1 MEYFLPSIAALLI
14 AALIV
19 FLILPRLGASAL
31 VGLSVV
37 LLIFCLYNHYKLF
50 GSEYRY
56 STWQEQLKSY
66 APFFMYGSLTV
77 VILLYLGYLF
87 NKEGPSMIP
96 ASNISDQPKNI
107 VESVNNTVNTILTN
121 VANGVGMKTN
131 QINPNAPILTNLGNI
146 LSSPNKRN
154 NRIM

>member
-56 STWQEQLKSY
+56 STWQEQLKFY
-66 APFFMYGSLTV
+66 APFLMYGSLTV

-107 VESVNNTVNTILTN
+107 VESVNNTANTILTN
-121 VANGVGMKTN
+121 VANGVGIKTN
-131 QINPNAPILTNLGNI
+131 QINANAPILTNLGNI

>member
-107 VESVNNTVNTILTN
+107 VESVNNTANTILTN
-121 VANGVGMKTN
+121 VANVVGMKTN
-131 QINPNAPILTNLGNI
+131 QINPNVPILTNLGNI

>member
-56 STWQEQLKSY
+56 STWQEQLKFY
-66 APFFMYGSLTV
+66 APFLMYGSLTV

-107 VESVNNTVNTILTN
+107 VESVNNTANTILTN
-121 VANGVGMKTN
+121 VANVVGMKTN
-131 QINPNAPILTNLGNI
+131 QINPNVPILTNLGNI